1 MKEANEVVRLA
12 LERGVMFGISKYG
25 ALGNVIKIKPP
36 LVISDEEV
44 ERVLSVFEEC
54 IAEVQRDG

>member
-1 MKEANEVVRLA
+1 
-12 LERGVMFGISKYG
+12 MFGISKYRE
-25 ALGNVIKIKPP
+25 LGNVIKIKPP

-54 IAEVQRDG
+54 IAKVQRYG

>member
-1 MKEANEVVRLA
+1 MKEANEVVRLG

-25 ALGNVIKIKPP
+25 GLGNAIKIKPP

-54 IAEVQRDG
+54 IAKVQRYG